1 MHSCNIIKESL
12 WQIGIFSCNPWL
24 VTLQAPEIKL
34 STTIYRAEIGASCHL
49 DTHKKLITMAGLF
62 SLSTQRVVCIIK
74 AI

>member
-12 WQIGIFSCNPWL
+12 WQIGIFSRNPWL

-49 DTHKKLITMAGLF
+49 DTHKKLITIAGLF
-62 SLSTQRVVCIIK
+62 SLNAQRVVCIIK

>member
-1 MHSCNIIKESL
+1 MQYYQGKFVAN
-12 WQIGIFSCNPWL
+12 WNFFSCNPWL